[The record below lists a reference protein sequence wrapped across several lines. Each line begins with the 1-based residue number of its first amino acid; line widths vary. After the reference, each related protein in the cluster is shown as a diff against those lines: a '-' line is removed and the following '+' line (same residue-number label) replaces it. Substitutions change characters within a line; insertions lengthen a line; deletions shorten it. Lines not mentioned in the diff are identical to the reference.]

1 MILYENLGFCA
12 CAQDAEI
19 FKKRGSYDMIPH
31 GKEIKVFT
39 GSSNPELADMICKN
53 LGISLGKSTVTAFA
67 DGECSISIN
76 EPVRGVDVFIV
87 QSTCKPVNDSLME
100 LLVMIDAMK
109 RASAGRITAV
119 IPYFGYARQD
129 RKAKGRDPISAKLVA
144 NMIEAAG
151 ADRVLT
157 MDLHAAQIQGF
168 FDIPVDNLLSN
179 PIFVKYYMSKFEH
192 PEEMV
197 VVSPDVGSV
206 ARSRTFA
213 NKMGMNLA
221 IVDKRREKANQCE
234 VMNVIGDVKG
244 KKCILFDDMVDTAGS
259 LCNAAKAI
267 VEIGGATEV
276 YACATHGVLSG
287 PANERIANSCIK
299 ELTFLNTIPPLEG
312 ACSKIKY
319 LDVSPIFADA
329 IQRIY
334 EENSMSVLF

>member
-1 MILYENLGFCA
+1 MILYENLGFGVRT
-12 CAQDAEI
+12 QDAEI

-39 GSSNPELADMICKN
+39 GSSNPDLADMICKN

-129 RKAKGRDPISAKLVA
+129 RKAKARDPISAKLVA
-144 NMIEAAG
+144 NLLTVAG

-168 FDIPVDNLLSN
+168 FDIPVDNLYGAPL
-179 PIFVKYYMSKFEH
+179 FATHYLRRFGYGRED
-192 PEEMV
+192 MV

-206 ARSRTFA
+206 ARARSF
-213 NKMGMNLA
+213 A
-221 IVDKRREKANQCE
+221 IVDKRREKANSSE
-234 VMNVIGDVKG
+234 VMNIIGNVEG
-244 KKCILFDDMVDTAGS
+244 KTCLLLDDMVDTAGS
-259 LCNAAKAI
+259 LCGAAKAI
-267 VEIGGATEV
+267 VEVGGAKEV
-276 YACATHGVLSG
+276 YACASHGVLSG
-287 PANERIANSCIK
+287 PAIDRINDSVID
-299 ELTFLNTIPPLEG
+299 ELLLLDTIPYPKDKP
-312 ACSKIKY
+312 ACDKIHY
-319 LDVSPIFADA
+319 LPVAPMFAEA
-329 IQRIY
+329 INRIY
-334 EENSMSVLF
+334 EEMSISSLFE